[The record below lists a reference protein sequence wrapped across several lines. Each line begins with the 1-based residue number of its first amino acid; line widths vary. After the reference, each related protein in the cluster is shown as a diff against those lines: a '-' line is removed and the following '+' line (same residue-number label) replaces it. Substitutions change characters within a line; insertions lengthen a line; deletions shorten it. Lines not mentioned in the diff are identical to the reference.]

1 MTHWHTAP
9 LECLGYHSAFHKLT
23 KNIAFSREKHQVDD
37 RISAV
42 YHSFYSSMGISMLF
56 WMICR

>member
-42 YHSFYSSMGISMLF
+42 YHSFYSSMGISMF
-56 WMICR
+56 FG